1 MMKLYWKDVKERDGK
16 ITLDVKSRKNKASQV
31 VTVSDSAMEFAG
43 VRREFNDRV
52 FIGLTYSDVNNK
64 LTNWVNL
71 SGIERERT
79 VTHDARRTCASLIW
93 KKTKNIDTVAKY
105 LNHKDVAETTKYLKK
120 FLGDAFRE
128 IDVNSIMPDITI

>member
-1 MMKLYWKDVKERDGK
+1 MRFNEMMKLYWKDVKERDGK

-64 LTNWVNL
+64 LTN
-71 SGIERERT
+71 
-79 VTHDARRTCASLIW
+79 
-93 KKTKNIDTVAKY
+93 
-105 LNHKDVAETTKYLKK
+105 
-120 FLGDAFRE
+120 
-128 IDVNSIMPDITI
+128 

>member
-16 ITLDVKSRKNKASQV
+16 ITLDVKSIKNKASQV

-64 LTNWVNL
+64 LTIWVNL

-93 KKTKNIDTVAKY
+93 KKKERQSYI
-105 LNHKDVAETTKYLKK
+105 
-120 FLGDAFRE
+120 FLFF
-128 IDVNSIMPDITI
+128 N